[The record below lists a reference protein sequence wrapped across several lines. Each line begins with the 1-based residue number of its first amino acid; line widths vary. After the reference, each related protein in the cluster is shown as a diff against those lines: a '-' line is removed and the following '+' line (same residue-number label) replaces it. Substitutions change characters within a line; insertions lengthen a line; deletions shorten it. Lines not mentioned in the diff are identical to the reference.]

1 MIRAFNKKT
10 RLIVFLFM
18 ILCIEQQSIK
28 FIVLPIMY
36 FGLFSLGLST
46 GCFELQSF
54 ADLCAR
60 IIMFSLYN
68 ICKRFCKVLSKFTVS
83 LMTALII
90 ARTTF
95 RNSVLT
101 DFWIGMDEH

>member
-46 GCFELQSF
+46 GCLI
-54 ADLCAR
+54 LLTCALESSCLA
-60 IIMFSLYN
+60 FTTSAKGFVKFFLSSL
-68 ICKRFCKVLSKFTVS
+68 FL
-83 LMTALII
+83 
-90 ARTTF
+90 
-95 RNSVLT
+95 
-101 DFWIGMDEH
+101 